1 MQSRALGA
9 VEGQEAKEGEEEK
22 EIGIISTANPAYNQG
37 NARATIAMTLLA
49 KRRQA

>member
-9 VEGQEAKEGEEEK
+9 VEGQEAEESEEEK

-37 NARATIAMTLLA
+37 NVGATIAVALPT
-49 KRRQA
+49 KRRRA